1 MNENGNPVYEG
12 TRPKLNPEYDH
23 TQKYISRFDR
33 PEWAAVG
40 MIGVLA
46 VYDDG
51 SCQVNGFCKVA
62 AGGIATAADGEY
74 TLAEGKIIKGYRVIE
89 RVTNNII
96 KVVFR

>member
-62 AGGIATAADGEY
+62 VGGIATAADGEY
-74 TLAEGKIIKGYRVIE
+74 TLAEGKIIKGYQVIE
-89 RVTNNII
+89 RVADDIV